1 MELKPKEA
9 KIIVDTMNNGKKEI
23 DKSSEPQKAKS
34 HTYTKNVK
42 KDIPSIIKTNK
53 VVNPNLSITKPKFN
67 NQNIVHNK
75 NNKPTI
81 SKKFTSRKKIISKN
95 KPIQKKSDSN
105 KKTTY
110 AFIDSQNLNLGVK
123 AQGWSLDFI
132 KFRKYLKKE
141 LNVEKA
147 YIFIGHVAGNQNLY
161 IRLQEYGYILVF
173 KPTIDHQEGDSY
185 VTKGNVDTELVL
197 HAMVNFE
204 KYDEAVIITGD
215 GDFFC
220 LVDYLVSKKK
230 LGKLVVPNS
239 KYSPLFKYFTKDI
252 LNIQDIKSKVR
263 LVRK

>member
-1 MELKPKEA
+1 MELKPKA
-9 KIIVDTMNNGKKEI
+9 KIIVDTMSSDKKDI
-23 DKSSEPQKAKS
+23 NKSSNPQTKS
-34 HTYTKNVK
+34 HTYTKTIK
-42 KDIPSIIKTNK
+42 KDISSIIKTNK
-53 VVNPNLSITKPKFN
+53 VVNPTLSTTKPKFN
-67 NQNIVHNK
+67 NQNIVLNK
-75 NNKPTI
+75 NNKPIT
-81 SKKFTSRKKIISKN
+81 SKKFTSR
-95 KPIQKKSDSN
+95 
-105 KKTTY
+105 KTTY

-173 KPTIDHQEGDSY
+173 KPTTDHQEGDNY

-197 HAMVNFE
+197 HAMVNFD
-204 KYDEAVIITGD
+204 KYDEAVIVTGD

-220 LVDYLVSKKK
+220 LVDHLVSKKK